1 MYSSIFKINIEI
13 TTGCKSIKEKR
24 NILKSMF
31 TRLRQKFNISI
42 SEISQHKSLS
52 MATIGIAYIT
62 NDSKNDEI
70 VIHKIIRT
78 IETLRPDLI
87 ILNIITDSIKI
98 EN

>member
-13 TTGCKSIKEKR
+13 TTGCKNLKEKR

-31 TRLRQKFNISI
+31 TRMRQKFNISI
-42 SEISQHKSLS
+42 SEVSKHKSLT
-52 MATIGIAYIT
+52 MTTIGIAYTT

-70 VIHKIIRT
+70 IIQKIIKF
-78 IETLRPDLI
+78 IEILRPDLT
-87 ILNIITDSIKI
+87 ILNIISDSMKI

>member
-1 MYSSIFKINIEI
+1 
-13 TTGCKSIKEKR
+13 
-24 NILKSMF
+24 
-31 TRLRQKFNISI
+31 
-42 SEISQHKSLS
+42 

-70 VIHKIIRT
+70 VIHKIIKT

-98 EN
+98 ENWCPIFLVLEMFELKKIYAMIPIYGV